1 MREGLQHPS
10 GRRILK
16 WEVTFFVCSMY
27 NTKAVLIAMLITAI
41 VAIVVTIFC
50 FQTKAR
56 RGMHPALPSL
66 GQVWGAGQWGHPRLS
81 CDICVSPIRLILHR
95 VRGCSAC
102 WALWS
107 W

>member
-10 GRRILK
+10 RRRILK

-102 WALWS
+102 WASWS